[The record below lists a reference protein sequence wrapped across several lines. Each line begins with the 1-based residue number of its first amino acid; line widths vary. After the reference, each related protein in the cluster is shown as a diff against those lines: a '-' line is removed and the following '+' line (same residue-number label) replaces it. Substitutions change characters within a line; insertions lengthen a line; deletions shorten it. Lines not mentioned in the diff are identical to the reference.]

1 MALLDMLQNVSNE
14 LGLPEVTSVI
24 DSTNRT
30 VRQLLALANRTIRE
44 ARTRYT
50 WPKLMQQ
57 HSITLET
64 GVDSY
69 PFPVDYD
76 RQVFRTHW
84 NTNRKWEL
92 VGPISPQ
99 EWGIRTNGI
108 ITTAPRQHFRM
119 KGWATNQFFI
129 APTPSASDDGQTI
142 VFEYMSTTAVVPRPW
157 YPGTYFV
164 SGEYCSNNGNIYQVA
179 VGGLSGITSPPV
191 HLTGSAADDESL
203 AGAYL
208 IWDYVDSYALTSRGQ
223 YLADTDY
230 CLIDEDV
237 IGLGIQYR
245 WLKEKGLDW
254 QERAAEFERAIVRE
268 MVAETGGQSINLARG
283 RWPRLMGPWNIPD
296 SGYG

>member
-24 DSTNRT
+24 GSTNRT
-30 VRQLLALANRTIRE
+30 VRQLLALAQRTVRE
-44 ARTRYT
+44 ARTRYE
-50 WPKLMQQ
+50 WPKLMRQ
-57 HSITLET
+57 HTITLQD

-69 PFPVDYD
+69 PFPADYD

-92 VGPISPQ
+92 IGPISPQ

-108 ITTAPRQHFRM
+108 IVTTPRQHFRV
-119 KGWATNQFFI
+119 KGWANNQFFI

-142 VFEYMSTTAVVPRPW
+142 VFEYMSTTAIVPRTW
-157 YPGTYFV
+157 VGATYFA
-164 SGEYCSNNGNIYQVA
+164 SGSYCSFDGRIYSVA
-179 VGGLSGITSPPV
+179 VGGLSGTTGPL
-191 HLTGSAADDESL
+191 HLSGDGADDESL
-203 AGAYL
+203 AGFYL
-208 IWDYVDSYALTSRGQ
+208 VWHFESNYSGRYQ
-223 YLADTDY
+223 ADTDY

-254 QERAAEFERAIVRE
+254 QERAAEFERALVRE
-268 MVAETGGQSINLARG
+268 KTAETGLQSINLARG